1 MHYIHAILS
10 YDMQVSDKMEPSELV
25 SLIAAVNPENVPGR
39 ISVIVRMGCNKLRG
53 KLPALIQAVQQS
65 GQVVTWVCDPM
76 HGNIEAVNGI
86 TTGR

>member
-1 MHYIHAILS
+1 MTGFFHVP
-10 YDMQVSDKMEPSELV
+10 QVSDKMEPSELV

-39 ISVIVRMGCNKLRG
+39 ISVIVRMGASKLRN
-53 KLPALIQAVQQS
+53 KFPALVHAVQQS

-86 TTGR
+86 KTRRYK